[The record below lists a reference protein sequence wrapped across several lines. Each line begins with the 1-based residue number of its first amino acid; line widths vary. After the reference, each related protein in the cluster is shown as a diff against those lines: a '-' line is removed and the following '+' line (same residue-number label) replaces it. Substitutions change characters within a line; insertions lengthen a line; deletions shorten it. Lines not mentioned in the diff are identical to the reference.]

1 MKYFI
6 EFYFILLNFVNLPTI
21 FCKSLSEKTYFQKQP
36 LEMFIEISQ
45 NSQENT
51 YVRVSFLIK
60 LQARPATLLKK
71 TLTQVFS
78 CKFCEFSENN
88 FFTEH
93 LCTTAS
99 NIFISNS
106 TNATCNLRFLQIL
119 VFKNTQLVLQLIFRA
134 TELRQRP
141 KTHFSVTHKFSK
153 KSRTVCSRAA
163 FMRRFI
169 LFLLRADHFW
179 SFSPLG
185 KK

>member
-45 NSQENT
+45 
-51 YVRVSFLIK
+51 
-60 LQARPATLLKK
+60 K